1 MTHRL
6 RRNVVAEDAKKP
18 IEGDQGG
25 VDIFMLQQMLVKPGK
40 LLTEQL
46 AEDALVGLIGI
57 NSSKKIVYICDIGK
71 SYNKYKRV
79 SWQSRLK

>member
-25 VDIFMLQQMLVKPGK
+25 VDILMLQQMLVKPGK

-46 AEDALVGLIGI
+46 TEDALVGLIGTD
-57 NSSKKIVYICDIGK
+57 SSKKLFTFVILGNCITNTSESVG
-71 SYNKYKRV
+71 
-79 SWQSRLK
+79 SRL